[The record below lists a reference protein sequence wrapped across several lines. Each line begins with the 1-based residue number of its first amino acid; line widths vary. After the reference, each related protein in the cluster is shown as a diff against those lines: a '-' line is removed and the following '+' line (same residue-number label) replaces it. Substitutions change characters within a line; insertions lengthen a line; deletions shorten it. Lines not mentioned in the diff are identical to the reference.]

1 MSKYSGTNLASRSP
15 AEIKQWIDSFDTVLT
30 DCDGVIWVDNNPLPG
45 APDVI
50 NRFIANGKKLFFVTN
65 NSTKTRPEFVE
76 KAVKLGF
83 NVTIDNI
90 ISTAYLA
97 AQYLKNVGF
106 SKTVY
111 VIGSTG
117 ITKELDAVGIRH
129 IGIGPDT
136 LQGTLADTVTNFV
149 PDPDVG
155 AVIVGF
161 DEHFS
166 FVKMMKAAS
175 YLNNPDVIFI
185 GTNTDERFPMPD
197 RVIPGTG
204 SIVKAVV
211 TCAERD
217 PIVMGKP
224 NPHICDI
231 IRKEYNVDPAR
242 TLMIGDRCN
251 TDILLG
257 KNCDFQTLL
266 VETGI
271 HNAADIEK
279 YATSDDPAVKALVPD
294 VYLAKLGDLLPYL
307 FVTPFAVLEGSAA
320 SERFLF
326 LRKPLSLTG
335 LVVLL
340 W

>member
-1 MSKYSGTNLASRSP
+1 MNFVSRSISRMAKYTGKNLASLSE
-15 AEIKQWIDSFDTVLT
+15 AEVKQWIDSFDTVLT

-45 APDVI
+45 APEVI
-50 NRFIANGKKLFFVTN
+50 NKFIENGKKLFFVTN

-76 KAVKLGF
+76 KAVRLGF

-111 VIGSTG
+111 TIGSTG

-136 LQGTLADTVTNFV
+136 LQGTLADTVAEFV

-166 FVKMMKAAS
+166 FVKMLKAAS
-175 YLNNPDVIFI
+175 YLNLPGVIFLA
-185 GTNTDERFPMPD
+185 TNTDERFPMPD

-204 SIVKAVV
+204 AIVKAIV
-211 TCAERD
+211 TSAERD

-224 NPHICDI
+224 NPYICDV
-231 IRKEYNVDPAR
+231 IRKQYNVDPAR

-271 HNAADIEK
+271 HKAVDIEQ
-279 YATSDDPAVKALVPD
+279 YAASDDLDTKALVPD
-294 VYLAKLGDLLPYL
+294 VYLAKLGDLLP
-307 FVTPFAVLEGSAA
+307 
-320 SERFLF
+320 FL
-326 LRKPLSLTG
+326 
-335 LVVLL
+335 
-340 W
+340 

>member
-1 MSKYSGTNLASRSP
+1 MSKHTGTNLASLSQ
-15 AEIKQWIDSFDTVLT
+15 AEIKTWIDSFDTVLT

-50 NRFIANGKKLFFVTN
+50 NKFIACGKQLFFVTN

-76 KAVKLGF
+76 KAVRLGF
-83 NVTIDNI
+83 NVSIDNI

-106 SKTVY
+106 KKTVY

-117 ITKELDAVGIRH
+117 ITKELDNVGIQH
-129 IGIGPDT
+129 VGLGADT
-136 LQGTLADTVTNFV
+136 LCGTLAETVASFE
-149 PDPDVG
+149 PDPNVG

-185 GTNTDERFPMPD
+185 ATNTDERFPTTD

-204 SIVKAVV
+204 SIVKAVA

-224 NPHICDI
+224 NPHICEI
-231 IRKEYNVDPAR
+231 VRKEYNVDPAR

-271 HNAADIEK
+271 HNAADIGK
-279 YATSDDPAVKALVPD
+279 YAASDDPSVNALVPD
-294 VYLAKLGDLLPYL
+294 VYLAKLGDLLAYL
-307 FVTPFAVLEGSAA
+307 
-320 SERFLF
+320 
-326 LRKPLSLTG
+326 
-335 LVVLL
+335 
-340 W
+340 

>member
-1 MSKYSGTNLASRSP
+1 MSFLIRSVKNITKMSKYRGTNLASLSP
-15 AEIKQWIDSFDTVLT
+15 AEVKEWIDSFDTVLT

-45 APDVI
+45 APEVI

-97 AQYLKNVGF
+97 AQYLKNIGF
-106 SKTVY
+106 TKTVY

-117 ITKELDAVGIRH
+117 ITKELDAVGIQH
-129 IGIGPDT
+129 IGIGPDNINGS
-136 LQGTLADTVTNFV
+136 LPDTVTNFV

-224 NPHICDI
+224 NPHICEI
-231 IRKEYNVDPAR
+231 IRKEYDVNPAR

-271 HNAADIEK
+271 HKASDIEK
-279 YATSDDPAVKALVPD
+279 YAACDDPALKAQVPD
-294 VYLAKLGDLLPYL
+294 VYVAKLGDLLPYL
-307 FVTPFAVLEGSAA
+307 
-320 SERFLF
+320 
-326 LRKPLSLTG
+326 
-335 LVVLL
+335 
-340 W
+340 

>member
-1 MSKYSGTNLASRSP
+1 MSKYSGKNLATLSEV
-15 AEIKQWIDSFDTVLT
+15 EIKQWIDSFDTVLT

-45 APDVI
+45 APEVV
-50 NRFIANGKKLFFVTN
+50 NKFIENGKKLFFVTN

-76 KAVKLGF
+76 KAVRLGF

-111 VIGSTG
+111 TIGSTG

-129 IGIGPDT
+129 IGVGPDT
-136 LQGTLADTVTNFV
+136 LRETLADTVADFV

-175 YLNNPDVIFI
+175 YLNLPGVIFLA
-185 GTNTDERFPMPD
+185 TNTDERFPMPD

-204 SIVKAVV
+204 AIVNAVV
-211 TCAERD
+211 TSAERK

-224 NPHICDI
+224 NPHICEI
-231 IRKEYNVDPAR
+231 IRKQYNVDPAR

-271 HNAADIEK
+271 HKAADIEQ
-279 YATSDDPAVKALVPD
+279 YAASDDPETKKLVPD
-294 VYLAKLGDLLPYL
+294 VYLAKLGDLLP
-307 FVTPFAVLEGSAA
+307 
-320 SERFLF
+320 FL
-326 LRKPLSLTG
+326 
-335 LVVLL
+335 
-340 W
+340 

>member
-1 MSKYSGTNLASRSP
+1 MSFLRSIRSICRMSKYSGTNLASLTP
-15 AEIKQWIDSFDTVLT
+15 ADVKLWLDSFDTVLT
-30 DCDGVIWVDNNPLPG
+30 DCDGVIWVENNPLPG
-45 APDVI
+45 ATDVI
-50 NRFIANGKKLFFVTN
+50 NRFLSVGKKLFFVTN

-76 KAVKLGF
+76 KATKLGF
-83 NVTIDNI
+83 NVTIENI

-97 AQYLKNVGF
+97 AQYLKNASF

-111 VIGSTG
+111 VIGSSG

-129 IGIGPDT
+129 IGTGPDT
-136 LQGTLADTVTNFV
+136 LTGTLAEAVSGFV

-166 FVKMMKAAS
+166 FMKMMKAAS

-185 GTNTDERFPMPD
+185 ATNTDERFPTPD

-204 SIVKAVV
+204 SIVQAVI
-211 TCAERD
+211 TCAERQ

-224 NPHICDI
+224 NAHICEI
-231 IRKEYNVDPAR
+231 IRKEYDVDPGR

-271 HNAADIEK
+271 HNAADVEK
-279 YATSDDPAVKALVPD
+279 FAASDDPAIRALVPD
-294 VYLAKLGDLLPYL
+294 VYLAKLGDLLAYM
-307 FVTPFAVLEGSAA
+307 
-320 SERFLF
+320 
-326 LRKPLSLTG
+326 
-335 LVVLL
+335 
-340 W
+340 

>member
-1 MSKYSGTNLASRSP
+1 MSFLTRSFHRLSRMSKYSGQNLGSLSP
-15 AEIKQWIDSFDTVLT
+15 AEIKQWLDSFDTVLT

-45 APDVI
+45 APEVI

-83 NVTIDNI
+83 NVTI
-90 ISTAYLA
+90 S
-97 AQYLKNVGF
+97 VGF

-111 VIGSTG
+111 TIGSTG

-136 LQGTLADTVTNFV
+136 IQGSLADTVASFV

-204 SIVKAVV
+204 SIVQAMV
-211 TCAERD
+211 TCSERK

-224 NPHICDI
+224 NPHICEI
-231 IRKEYNVDPAR
+231 IRREYDVDPAR

-271 HNAADIEK
+271 HKAEDIAK
-279 YATSDDPAVKALVPD
+279 YGQSEDPAVRALVPD
-294 VYLAKLGDLLPYL
+294 VYLPKLGDLLPYL
-307 FVTPFAVLEGSAA
+307 
-320 SERFLF
+320 
-326 LRKPLSLTG
+326 
-335 LVVLL
+335 
-340 W
+340 